1 MAESER
7 RRRRPPV
14 SCTLCRRRKIR
25 CNRESPC
32 SNCVRSKSGNCFYEN
47 YISPPP
53 PSQRPIAL
61 GQGPRRDEPHFS
73 PPTNSISSAI
83 TATTAPTHTSNPS
96 PRAPSST
103 TASTRASQQSSQ
115 DVESL
120 KVRIRQ
126 LEDRLSR
133 TYQAS
138 SRSPAPSSNSNIEV
152 ISTGI
157 SGTFYVHHDDQL
169 VGPSQSIH
177 RSVSHKSRVFGQS
190 HWITGFAAARSILN
204 LIEPY
209 VREETSRIFILMTKA
224 KSLARAIKAR
234 RNPLWPSPPVSPL
247 PPKDVA
253 DELVD
258 RYFQTTECVYRIL
271 HIPTFRRDYEA
282 YWVSNTPPNAAFLI
296 QLKLVL
302 AIGATTYDERFSL
315 RASAMQWV
323 YEAQTWVSEPGFKH
337 RLNIQYIQT
346 NILVL
351 LAREFVDVGPD
362 LVWISAGSLF
372 RIAVYMGLHRDPSRL
387 PKTTTYVAEM
397 RRRLWNTILEVS
409 LQLSLNSGGPPFIS
423 LDMFDTGPPGNFD
436 DEQLNAEDPVPKP
449 ENQFTQTSVALALRQ
464 TFPVRLA
471 ITKFLNDHGA
481 HGTYGETLRLDAD
494 LRASYKPV
502 LQNLQTFKSGKG
514 PRPSEF
520 ELDVVGIITNR
531 YILSLH
537 IPFFG
542 LAIEE
547 AVYAFSRK
555 VIIETSLKIWHA
567 VYSPTTTTL
576 PQIHHDTAPIGRHAL
591 ARLVTCASGFFR
603 IVAVQAHVLIATEL
617 TAQLRE
623 EETLGPGLV
632 RQDLIPIIDEAK
644 VWSLQCIEAGE
655 TSIKG
660 YFLVCLLAS
669 QIEGLRQGL
678 GKEELGRFMVKAA
691 EESEERCLPMIE
703 EMAAQWQAEGA
714 PEGLDQTA
722 PASASATPSRFF
734 DDWDFAME
742 DAMFDLDNTAP
753 MNWSFNEAS
762 QGPSMF

>member
-1 MAESER
+1 MAEPER

-14 SCTLCRRRKIR
+14 SCVLCRRRKIR
-25 CNRESPC
+25 CNRENPC
-32 SNCVRSKSGNCFYEN
+32 SNCVRSKSGNCIYEN

-53 PSQRPIAL
+53 PSQRPIPL

-73 PPTNSISSAI
+73 PTNSIPSAVV
-83 TATTAPTHTSNPS
+83 TATTAPSHTSNPS
-96 PRAPSST
+96 PKAPSSRT
-103 TASTRASQQSSQ
+103 TSTRASQQSSQ
-115 DVESL
+115 DVETL
-120 KVRIRQ
+120 KVKIRQ
-126 LEDRLSR
+126 LEERLSR
-133 TYQAS
+133 TNQTL

-157 SGTFYVHHDDQL
+157 SGTFYVHHEDQL
-169 VGPSQSIH
+169 AGQPQGIDRH
-177 RSVSHKSRVFGQS
+177 VSHKSRFFGQS
-190 HWITGFAAARSILN
+190 HWITGFAAARSILS
-204 LIEPY
+204 LIEPH
-209 VREETSRIFILMTKA
+209 VREETSRVFVLMQRA
-224 KSLARAIKAR
+224 KTLARAIKAR
-234 RNPLWPSPPVSPL
+234 RNPKWPSLPVSEL
-247 PPKDVA
+247 PPKDIA

-282 YWVSNTPPNAAFLI
+282 HWVSNTPTSTAFLI

-323 YEAQTWVSEPGFKH
+323 YEAQTWASEPGFKH
-337 RLNIQYIQT
+337 RLNIQYLQT
-346 NILVL
+346 NILLL

-362 LVWISAGSLF
+362 LVWISAGSLV
-372 RIAVYMGLHRDPSRL
+372 RTAVYMGLHRDPSRL
-387 PKTTTYVAEM
+387 PKATTYVTEM

-436 DEQLNAEDPVPKP
+436 DEQLNTEDPVPKP
-449 ENQFTQTSVALALRQ
+449 EDQFTQTSVALALRQ

-471 ITKFLNDHGA
+471 IAKFLNDHGA
-481 HGTYGETLRLDAD
+481 LGTYGETLRLDAD
-494 LRASYKPV
+494 LRASYKSV
-502 LQNLQTFKSGKG
+502 LRNFQTFKSNKG

-531 YILSLH
+531 YVLSLH
-537 IPFFG
+537 IPFFS
-542 LAIEE
+542 LAMEE

-555 VIIETSLKIWHA
+555 VITETSLKIWHA
-567 VYSPTTTTL
+567 VYSPTTTTP
-576 PQIHHDTAPIGRHAL
+576 PQMGQSAVPTGRQGL

-632 RQDLIPIIDEAK
+632 RQDLMPIMEEAK
-644 VWSLQCIEAGE
+644 TWALQCIEAGE

-660 YFLVCLLAS
+660 YFLVCLLAA
-669 QIEGLRQGL
+669 QIEGLMQGL
-678 GKEELGRFMVKAA
+678 GKEELGKFMVKAA
-691 EESEERCLPMIE
+691 EESEERCLPLIE
-703 EMAAQWQAEGA
+703 EMATQWQAGVASEG
-714 PEGLDQTA
+714 PEQT
-722 PASASATPSRFF
+722 ASATPAQFF

-742 DAMFDLDNTAP
+742 DAMFDFADAGP
-753 MNWSFNEAS
+753 MNWGFNESS